1 MKVSMNYSFPQILA
15 EKVADQR
22 RFFFSS
28 AGISALN
35 PRKSAG
41 NLSDTR
47 RKLLFSTMH
56 ENEITFLI
64 RGAIFKVYNTLG
76 PGLLESSYEAALGYE
91 LVKSGLII
99 EHQVGLPMIYE
110 DLRLD
115 VGYRLDLLVE
125 KKVIVEIKSVELLQ
139 NVHHLQIMT
148 YLRLAKLK
156 VGLLV
161 NFNTDN
167 LPKNIIRKI
176 NGCL

>member
-91 LVKSGLII
+91 LVKSGLMV

-176 NGCL
+176 NGYL